1 MRRIPRQI
9 AERLPAA
16 ADLFADKGL
25 NDSKIEDV
33 AAATGVPKA
42 TLYYYFAGKE
52 EILAFLLEDLLKDIS
67 DAVTAIVQTDGTG
80 AERLELVIRAQ
91 LRAMAQRPAV
101 CRALI
106 GELGRAAR
114 MPVIADMINTAY
126 QRPVEALLIA
136 GARDGSLVAQTDARS
151 TSIAL
156 FGAVTINALMYLVT
170 ESQLNET
177 VVAGTLTAV
186 MFDGLRPR
194 SGDQS

>member
-1 MRRIPRQI
+1 MRKVPRQI
-9 AERLPAA
+9 ADRLPAA
-16 ADLFADKGL
+16 ADLFAEKGL

-33 AAATGVPKA
+33 AAVTGVPKA

-52 EILAFLLEDLLKDIS
+52 EILAFLLEDLLKDIAE
-67 DAVTAIVQTDGTG
+67 AVNAIVHADGTG

-114 MPVIADMINTAY
+114 MPVIAEMINTAY
-126 QRPVEALLIA
+126 QKPVEALLLA
-136 GARDGSLVAQTDARS
+136 GARDGSLVEQPDARS

-170 ESQLNET
+170 DHHLDET
-177 VVAGTLTAV
+177 VVADTLYAV
-186 MFDGLRPR
+186 MFNGLRPR
-194 SGDQS
+194 QGDEI

>member
-1 MRRIPRQI
+1 MRKVPRQI
-9 AERLPAA
+9 ADRLPAA

-33 AAATGVPKA
+33 AAVTGVPKA

-67 DAVTAIVQTDGTG
+67 DAVIKIVKTDGTG

-114 MPVIADMINTAY
+114 MPAIAEMINTAY
-126 QRPVEALLIA
+126 QKPVEALLVA
-136 GARDGSLVAQTDARS
+136 GARDGSLVEQPDARS

-170 ESQLNET
+170 DHHLDET
-177 VVAGTLTAV
+177 VVADTLYAV
-186 MFDGLRPR
+186 MFNGLRPR
-194 SGDQS
+194 QGDEI

>member
-1 MRRIPRQI
+1 M
-9 AERLPAA
+9 
-16 ADLFADKGL
+16 
-25 NDSKIEDV
+25 
-33 AAATGVPKA
+33 
-42 TLYYYFAGKE
+42 
-52 EILAFLLEDLLKDIS
+52 
-67 DAVTAIVQTDGTG
+67 TAIVHTGGTG

-114 MPVIADMINTAY
+114 MPAIAEMINTAY
-126 QRPVEALLIA
+126 QQPVETLLIE
-136 GARDGSLVAQTDARS
+136 GARDGSLVAQPDARS

-170 ESQLNET
+170 DNHLDET
-177 VVAGTLTAV
+177 VVASTLSAV

-194 SGDQS
+194 TGDQS